1 MVYNML
7 KDLVPKKKCLK
18 EKENGD
24 FLVVSSNELDIYYL
38 NDTARE
44 IYILIDG
51 ERDINTIT
59 KELISRYE
67 VSLEVLSKDVVY
79 FIRDLQWK
87 RLINLV

>member
-38 NDTARE
+38 SDFH
-44 IYILIDG
+44 IL
-51 ERDINTIT
+51 EP
-59 KELISRYE
+59 
-67 VSLEVLSKDVVY
+67 
-79 FIRDLQWK
+79 
-87 RLINLV
+87 